1 MAKDDN
7 VIIINY
13 VNKFVANRGSIHI
26 IQRKTAPLNT
36 NQISKIVL
44 CDFDIDFFLFG
55 NQKKENLIPKAEQ
68 VYEKYNDY
76 MISMFGK
83 KYLNQLVKYLE
94 NKSQECEKN
103 YSKSK
108 IQSQR
113 IKIYNNL
120 AKKYSKLHSNK
131 KEYEKE
137 FLFV

>member
-1 MAKDDN
+1 MILIAFCLAIK
-7 VIIINY
+7 
-13 VNKFVANRGSIHI
+13 
-26 IQRKTAPLNT
+26 
-36 NQISKIVL
+36 
-44 CDFDIDFFLFG
+44 
-55 NQKKENLIPKAEQ
+55 KKENLIPKAEQ

-103 YSKSK
+103 YSQSK
-108 IQSQR
+108 IQPQR
-113 IKIYNNL
+113 MKIYNNL

-137 FLFV
+137 FSFI